1 MQLSKSASNNHRVHC
16 MEPPEGKMRR
26 VFDNKAQIEQNLMA
40 VIKADVQAHQQ
51 AWGTAGAVGR
61 RTYFDVLFL

>member
-1 MQLSKSASNNHRVHC
+1 
-16 MEPPEGKMRR
+16 MEPMEGKMRR

-51 AWGTAGAVGR
+51 AWGTAGAVISPFQRGDVGC